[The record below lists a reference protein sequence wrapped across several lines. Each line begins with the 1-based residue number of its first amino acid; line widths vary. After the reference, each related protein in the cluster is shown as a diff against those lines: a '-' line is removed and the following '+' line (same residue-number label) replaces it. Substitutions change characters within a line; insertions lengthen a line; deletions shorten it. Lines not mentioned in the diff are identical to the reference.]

1 MKPKTTIWMVLA
13 LLSALSM
20 GMLATGC
27 EDDERTAEGPT
38 EVGAPT
44 GTGTDDLDVDVDGD
58 EPELD
63 VQPMPRDTQTP
74 RQQPGQQ
81 GTGTQQPSQQR
92 SLLELIQASNQHQ
105 TLARAIQAAN
115 LADTFRGGAAG
126 QQQYTIFAPTDQ
138 AFQQLPQGA
147 LQDLLRPENRQQL
160 QALLQAHVVD
170 RKVEPA
176 ELQRATTLR
185 TLSGQSLNVRSQQ
198 GTTLIGQAR
207 VQSASEA
214 SNGAL
219 YVVDQV
225 LMPEQPQGQQP
236 QQPGQAPQ
244 GQGQQPQQPGQMQQP
259 QGQQSPQ
266 TQQPAQPQ
274 EDLPPI
280 Q

>member
-1 MKPKTTIWMVLA
+1 MKSKTTIWMVLA
-13 LLSALSM
+13 LSSVLSM
-20 GMLATGC
+20 GVLATGC
-27 EDDERTAEGPT
+27 EDDEQTAEGPT

-44 GTGTDDLDVDVDGD
+44 GTGTDDLNVDVDGD

-74 RQQPGQQ
+74 GQQPGQQ
-81 GTGTQQPSQQR
+81 TGQQQGTGAQQQPGPQR

-105 TLARAIQAAN
+105 TLAQAIQAAG

-126 QQQYTIFAPTDQ
+126 QQQYTVFAPTDQ

-170 RKVEPA
+170 RKVELA
-176 ELQRATTLR
+176 EMQRATTLR
-185 TLSGQSLNVRSQQ
+185 TLGGQSLSVRSQQ
-198 GTTLIGQAR
+198 GTTLIGEAR
-207 VQSASEA
+207 VQNGSEA

-219 YVVDQV
+219 YVIDQV

-244 GQGQQPQQPGQMQQP
+244 GQGQQPQQPRQM
-259 QGQQSPQ
+259 
-266 TQQPAQPQ
+266 QQPAQPQ
-274 EDLPPI
+274 EDLQPV